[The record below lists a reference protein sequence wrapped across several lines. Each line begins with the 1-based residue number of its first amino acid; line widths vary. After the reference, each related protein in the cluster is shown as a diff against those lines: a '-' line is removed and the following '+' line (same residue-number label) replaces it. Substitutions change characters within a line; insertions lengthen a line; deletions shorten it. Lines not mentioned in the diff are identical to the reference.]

1 MRYQEYAVHP
11 QLQPYVECF
20 WSLEMT
26 AVEPRLPELV
36 VPDGRPELLIHRGDR
51 YRELRPARER
61 QPRSFAYG
69 QLRRPLVIEPTGRT
83 EIVAARLRPY
93 GLSALAAIPAVEA
106 TGIAVPL
113 DALWGRDAVTLEE
126 QVGSA
131 RSVADA
137 ISTLERW
144 LCLVASP
151 S

>member
-20 WSLEMT
+20 WSLEMA

-69 QLRRPLVIEPTGRT
+69 QLRRPIVIEPTGRT
-83 EIVAARLRPY
+83 EIVAAPVNSQKALGRPCAP
-93 GLSALAAIPAVEA
+93 S
-106 TGIAVPL
+106 TGIDAPL
-113 DALWGRDAVTLEE
+113 TQL
-126 QVGSA
+126 A
-131 RSVADA
+131 RSDARKTATSA
-137 ISTLERW
+137 ISPGEPRRLDGNSRSAN
-144 LCLVASP
+144 VA
-151 S
+151 